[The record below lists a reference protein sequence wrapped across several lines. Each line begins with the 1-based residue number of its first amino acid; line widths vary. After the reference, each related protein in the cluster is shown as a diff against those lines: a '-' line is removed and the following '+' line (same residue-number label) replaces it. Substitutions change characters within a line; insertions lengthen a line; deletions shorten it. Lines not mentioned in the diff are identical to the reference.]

1 MSLSI
6 NEKLTIAAS
15 KKQIAADVLNYYE
28 NNGWCKDR
36 SVVVTYLN
44 EIEYGVSFSGNHAFV
59 FVYGDRTFIRDGY
72 SFECLD
78 NLTKIIITVGQSKD
92 DLIKEIDSTL
102 VSLTRKLCTP
112 LRD

>member
-6 NEKLTIAAS
+6 NERLTIAAS
-15 KKQIAADVLNYYE
+15 KKQIANDVLNYYE
-28 NNGWCKDR
+28 SNGWRKDR
-36 SVVVTYLN
+36 SAVVICLN
-44 EIEYGVSFSGNHAFV
+44 EIEYRVSFSGNHAFV

-78 NLTKIIITVGQSKD
+78 HLTKIIITVDQSKD
-92 DLIKEIDSTL
+92 VLIKEIDNTF

-112 LRD
+112 SYD